1 MVGKE
6 RGWGGKC
13 TCEVGGEG
21 GWKYE
26 KLGSEGVPEGF
37 REKGVVHGIRV
48 VLLFE
53 SDVFVLALLALAG
66 LQPLRLRDL
75 HLGDDVVLEHHRR
88 LYHEQFL
95 ALALGSVGGV
105 RGAAAGVVVLDGA
118 FEGWGSFGI
127 GVLVVSARAGL
138 KMKARFALAD
148 DEAGAERD
156 FASDGVAAFVAT
168 AFVEDEGR
176 WEADGGLADV
186 VVDLGVDGSV
196 ALDELGE
203 EFLLVLLLLEV
214 VIDVVFQKLLLVQL

>member
-1 MVGKE
+1 
-6 RGWGGKC
+6 
-13 TCEVGGEG
+13 
-21 GWKYE
+21 
-26 KLGSEGVPEGF
+26 
-37 REKGVVHGIRV
+37 
-48 VLLFE
+48 
-53 SDVFVLALLALAG
+53 
-66 LQPLRLRDL
+66 
-75 HLGDDVVLEHHRR
+75 
-88 LYHEQFL
+88 
-95 ALALGSVGGV
+95 V

-138 KMKARFALAD
+138 KVKARFALAD

-156 FASDGVAAFVAT
+156 FASDGVAAFVTT